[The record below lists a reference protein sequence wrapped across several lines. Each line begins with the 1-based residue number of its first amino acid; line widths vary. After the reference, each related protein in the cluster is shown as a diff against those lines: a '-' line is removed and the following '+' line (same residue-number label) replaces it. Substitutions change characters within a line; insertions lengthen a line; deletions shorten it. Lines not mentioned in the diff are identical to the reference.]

1 MTETLRLSI
10 GHKFGRWVLVLIL
23 QSPLP
28 FQAGK
33 LATCTNDFTLTI
45 YVCIR
50 AYLVPPIN
58 YIDLTA
64 N

>member
-1 MTETLRLSI
+1 MAGSVARVAETLRLSI

-33 LATCTNDFTLTI
+33 LATCTNDFTTLH
-45 YVCIR
+45 IR
-50 AYLVPPIN
+50 AYLVPPI
-58 YIDLTA
+58 
-64 N
+64 